1 MQYLGSAERQTEPY
15 ALASREKKY
24 KRIAAYL
31 SFWIVGYARV
41 REPLSW
47 TPGLYQYRCPWCHA
61 WDRNSPSHVKSTFS
75 YASPH
80 LTVANESDMFGQ
92 KHVDWVYQMLGGD
105 PIQTA
110 SCVFIQNRFFFFF
123 FFHIIKGFFQF
134 PACTLPNLEL
144 SEAQKLRGSREVSS
158 RSQDTK
164 PIDRIRT
171 ALTYIVDGSCRY
183 RKEWSLA
190 SFQKRT
196 QWNDT
201 VSGTLLFLP
210 YFFDHP
216 VASLGP
222 SEYKASRR

>member
-123 FFHIIKGFFQF
+123 FSILSRVFF
-134 PACTLPNLEL
+134 N
-144 SEAQKLRGSREVSS
+144 SRHVLF
-158 RSQDTK
+158 Q
-164 PIDRIRT
+164 I
-171 ALTYIVDGSCRY
+171 
-183 RKEWSLA
+183 W
-190 SFQKRT
+190 SFQKHRSSEAPGRSA
-196 QWNDT
+196 QEARI
-201 VSGTLLFLP
+201 L
-210 YFFDHP
+210 
-216 VASLGP
+216 SLSIGLGLR
-222 SEYKASRR
+222 SLI

>member
-41 REPLSW
+41 REPLCLELQDCIN
-47 TPGLYQYRCPWCHA
+47 TVALGAMPGTEIVHLMSNRLLVM
-61 WDRNSPSHVKSTFS
+61 R
-75 YASPH
+75 H
-80 LTVANESDMFGQ
+80 LTSLL
-92 KHVDWVYQMLGGD
+92 QMKVTCSGRSMLIGYTRCWEE
-105 PIQTA
+105 IQSKQHHA
-110 SCVFIQNRFFFFF
+110 SSFKIGFFFF